1 MSVSFS
7 STNRKT
13 WIAEINNHSVDVLV
27 IGGGLS
33 GAGIALDASLRGLET
48 ILVEKTDFANGAS
61 GRSSKLFHGGLR
73 HLNQFDVKKSSVLM
87 SERAILHENAP
98 HVARPEQMLIPIYK
112 EGLFNRFKTS
122 INLKM
127 FDHLTDVKKS
137 ERGELLSKKQ
147 TLKNEP
153 LINNERLKGSGL
165 YTEYRINDM
174 RLTIEVIKE
183 AVNRGTKAVNYMKV
197 ESFLYE
203 KGQAVGVIA
212 VDVLSGEAIKIY
224 AKKIVNATG
233 AWLDELREQDRS
245 KNDQILKYVK
255 GVHLVINKET
265 LPLKYGIYFK
275 AKEGDT
281 FIYAVPFYDKV
292 FVGIAESSWAGD
304 LENIKWSNME
314 RQFLLD
320 NLNVMFPQTK
330 ITKKDVI
337 SSWTGISSY
346 INSPNKAPKKSE
358 IYDDIIVSDSGLIS
372 VLLGTLT
379 GYRMMAEKV
388 VDMLCKELKIN
399 QRSVTDSIT
408 LTGGYV
414 GGSELFAG
422 FCERKVEEGKR
433 LGLSEKRA
441 RTLVE
446 RYGSNVGNIYA
457 KLSNKSR
464 FAGKWGLPSDLYA
477 ELKYSLEE
485 ELVIVPEDFIIR
497 RTGALYFER
506 EFIEE
511 YYSQILAYFAE
522 HSHWTNEQLQ
532 YYTDSLQTQ
541 LKEVQFAAEDLE
553 LE

>member
-7 STNRKT
+7 SKNRKT
-13 WIAEINNHSVDVLV
+13 WIAEINNHSVDILV
-27 IGGGLS
+27 IGGGIS

-48 ILVEKTDFANGAS
+48 ILVEKTDFASGAS
-61 GRSSKLFHGGLR
+61 GHSSKLFHGGLR
-73 HLNQFDVKKSSVLM
+73 HLNQFDVKKSSALM
-87 SERAILHENAP
+87 RERAILHENAP
-98 HVARPEQMLIPIYK
+98 HVARPEPMLIPIYK

-147 TLKNEP
+147 TLKYEP
-153 LINNERLKGSGL
+153 LINSERLKGSGL

-203 KGQAVGVIA
+203 KGQAIGVIA

-245 KNDQILKYVK
+245 KNEQSLQYVK
-255 GVHLVINKET
+255 GVHLVLNKKT
-265 LPLKYGIYFK
+265 LPLEYGIYFK
-275 AKEGDT
+275 AREGDA

-292 FVGIAESSWAGD
+292 FVGVAQSGWAGE
-304 LENIKWSNME
+304 LENIKWSKVE

-320 NLNVMFPQTK
+320 NLNGMFPQTK
-330 ITKKDVI
+330 ITEQDVI
-337 SSWTGISSY
+337 SSWIGISSY
-346 INSPNKAPKKSE
+346 INSPTKPPKKSE

-422 FCERKVEEGKR
+422 FCEQKIEEGKR

-457 KLSNKSR
+457 KLKSKSR

-477 ELKYSLEE
+477 ELRYNLEE
-485 ELVIVPEDFIIR
+485 ELVMVPEDFIVR

-511 YYSQILAYFAE
+511 YYLQILAYFAD
-522 HSHWTNEQLQ
+522 HCHWTNEQLQ
-532 YYTDSLQTQ
+532 HYTESLRTK
-541 LKEVQFAAEDLE
+541 LKEVQFTEDELE